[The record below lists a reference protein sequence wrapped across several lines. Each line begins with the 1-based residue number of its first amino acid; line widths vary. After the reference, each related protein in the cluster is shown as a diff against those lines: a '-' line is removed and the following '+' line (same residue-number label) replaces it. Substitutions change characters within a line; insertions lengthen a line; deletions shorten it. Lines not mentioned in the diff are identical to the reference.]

1 MEFKH
6 EKSLKNR
13 LLDWKFNTWEEVH
26 QFKREYDELEE
37 VYIKAKAFDEI
48 KKHYLVDLRSA
59 LNTTLEY
66 SHPDAPCT
74 EDMGSISF
82 LLQQILE
89 DLEDK

>member
-1 MEFKH
+1 MAYEYEEFLIKQFN
-6 EKSLKNR
+6 EAYRTGNLKQIN
-13 LLDWKFNTWEEVH
+13 LIN
-26 QFKREYDELEE
+26 ELKE
-37 VYIKAKAFDEI
+37 VYIKAKAFDEL
-48 KKHYLVDLRSA
+48 KKNYLDDLRSA

-74 EDMGSISF
+74 ADMGSISF

>member
-1 MEFKH
+1 MAYEYEEIIVKQHLSNFRSKTGKLIDTK
-6 EKSLKNR
+6 ESL
-13 LLDWKFNTWEEVH
+13 
-26 QFKREYDELEE
+26 ELRE
-37 VYIKAKAFDEI
+37 VYAKAKAFDEL
-48 KKHYLVDLRSA
+48 KKNYLDDLRSA

-74 EDMGSISF
+74 ADMGSISF

>member
-1 MEFKH
+1 MAYEYEVGIIGMLGGVEDKH
-6 EKSLKNR
+6 FIDLSDHKNELK
-13 LLDWKFNTWEEVH
+13 
-26 QFKREYDELEE
+26 E
-37 VYIKAKAFDEI
+37 VYIKAKAFDEL
-48 KKHYLVDLRSA
+48 KKNYLDDLRSA

-74 EDMGSISF
+74 ADMGSISF

>member
-13 LLDWKFNTWEEVH
+13 LLDCEFDTWEEVH
-26 QFKREYDELEE
+26 QLKREYDELKE
-37 VYIKAKAFDEI
+37 VYIKAKAFDAI
-48 KKHYLVDLRSA
+48 KKHYLDDLRSA

-74 EDMGSISF
+74 ADMGSISF

>member
-1 MEFKH
+1 MAYEYEEFLIKQFN
-6 EKSLKNR
+6 EAYRTGNLKQIN
-13 LLDWKFNTWEEVH
+13 LIN
-26 QFKREYDELEE
+26 ELKE
-37 VYIKAKAFDEI
+37 VYIKAKAFDEL
-48 KKHYLVDLRSA
+48 KKNYLDDLLSA

-74 EDMGSISF
+74 ADMGSISF